1 MPDSTMDPRL
11 ECAIADA
18 VRHVPLYRS
27 LWEGAAAIAGPRQD
41 RFLDKAILR
50 AARLEDR
57 LHAGRRNRNL
67 TSELSSGSSGEPR
80 TVYSDRSALWARRFA
95 FLRALLHCGYRPGE
109 RLLLLTSR
117 RPPRDSRLTNWHYA
131 SIGEDTA
138 LLARRAADLAPRI
151 LYGPLSTLELL
162 AEQVMEHLPRLP
174 SLRFVVTTA
183 EQLTDERRRTLERA
197 FGVSVADFYGMS
209 EFGLVAYRRPGDDA
223 YRPARSSL
231 VLEFA
236 GVPHD
241 RAVEQLVVSDLA
253 ERTCPLLR
261 YDTGDLVRRDCTRIG
276 RPLVEFAGR
285 SFDCILMPNGER
297 ISPYR
302 IDVALEHL
310 PDLRGFEVVQQPDLS
325 IDVTIDVP
333 AAAAEPTRRAIA
345 GQLAALF
352 GNAMPYRIAAGA
364 IRRER
369 GAKFRPIRSLA
380 GSRA

>member
-1 MPDSTMDPRL
+1 MRDSVVDPRL
-11 ECAIADA
+11 ERAIADA
-18 VRHVPLYRS
+18 VRHIPLYRG
-27 LWEGAAAIAGPRQD
+27 LWADANASAAPRA

-50 AARLEDR
+50 ASPLEDR
-57 LHAGRRNRNL
+57 LHAGRRSRSL
-67 TSELSSGSSGEPR
+67 TSELSSGSSGQPL
-80 TVYSDRSALWARRFA
+80 TIYSDRSALWARRFA

-162 AEQVMEHLPRLP
+162 AEQVTEHLPRLP
-174 SLRFVVTTA
+174 SLRLVVTTA

-197 FGVSVADFYGMS
+197 FGVPVADFYGMS

-223 YRPARSSL
+223 YRPARPSL

-261 YDTGDLVRRDCTRIG
+261 YDTGDLVRRDRTRVG
-276 RPLVEFAGR
+276 RPLLEFAGR

-310 PDLRGFEVVQQPDLS
+310 PDLKGFEVVQQPDLS

-345 GQLAALF
+345 GKLAALF
-352 GNAMPYRIAAGA
+352 GNAMPYRIAAGS